1 MREGRSV
8 THIVENWSR
17 IVGQVEALDPP
28 AQPGGAGTLT
38 VRVERVDDIAGPAGS
53 PYPNLLAGTEGR
65 TLRVQIPA
73 ATASQLDFTEASSIA
88 LDIRRGRTADRLFA
102 RPPSIT

>member
-1 MREGRSV
+1 VS
-8 THIVENWSR
+8 HIVENWSR
-17 IVGQVEALDPP
+17 VIGQVEAWDPP

-38 VRVERVDDIAGPAGS
+38 VRVERVDDISSPAGS

-65 TLRVQIPA
+65 TLRVQVPA
-73 ATASQLDFTEASSIA
+73 ATASQLDFKQAASIE
-88 LDIRRGRTADRLFA
+88 LEIRRGRSADRLFA